1 MPKQAHTI
9 LIVEDSATMRY
20 AYSQALE
27 DRYALVF
34 ADNPLSA
41 LTEVATIRPDVV
53 LLDINLRSARP
64 TASTAQEID
73 SAAKYMDG
81 LDVCAAI
88 KRSPYKDIP
97 VILLTGRDGLFDR
110 VRGRL
115 ARADC
120 YLTKPVSGD
129 ELKEKIREYLSPKIV
144 TQRLQGEAIF
154 QQQSDPR
161 SRQ

>member
-1 MPKQAHTI
+1 MPEQAFTI

-27 DRYALVF
+27 EHYTLIF

-41 LTEVATIRPDVV
+41 LSEVAANRPDVV
-53 LLDINLRSARP
+53 LLDINLRHARP
-64 TASTAQEID
+64 SAQLQGDRGII
-73 SAAKYMDG
+73 KHMDG

-97 VILLTGRDGLFDR
+97 VIMLTSRDGLIDK
-110 VRGRL
+110 VRGKL

-120 YLTKPVSGD
+120 YLTKPVSH
-129 ELKEKIREYLSPKIV
+129 EALMAKIREMLSPRIV
-144 TQRLQGEAIF
+144 AQRLQTNLNSHLQPQLRA
-154 QQQSDPR
+154 R
-161 SRQ
+161 R